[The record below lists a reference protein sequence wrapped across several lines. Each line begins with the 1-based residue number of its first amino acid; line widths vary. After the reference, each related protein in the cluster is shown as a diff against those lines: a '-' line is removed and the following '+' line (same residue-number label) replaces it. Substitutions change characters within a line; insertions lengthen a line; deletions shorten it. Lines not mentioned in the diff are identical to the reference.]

1 MYYRLVYRAHYA
13 DSTQYT
19 FGNMIKL
26 TPLCEG
32 RRDAISRNQ
41 CASLTDL
48 FGVEFVAILCRGERS
63 RYARAARIAREIVS
77 IPPLSSHQYV
87 LYAILQ
93 NKNIFFSLSS
103 RTINLDM
110 AIFFPR
116 RFLLFFL
123 SFFINNIPLSP
134 SVYFRSNPR
143 ARPNK
148 GRRLNMNSELAEIVK
163 QNYIADVFF
172 QWQGGRIIGRILNPF
187 TGEISRLYIFTHHRR
202 EVFQFDNSRQII
214 FHLGET

>member
-1 MYYRLVYRAHYA
+1 
-13 DSTQYT
+13 
-19 FGNMIKL
+19 MIKL

-93 NKNIFFSLSS
+93 NKNIFFSSS
-103 RTINLDM
+103 LFPRTINLDM

-116 RFLLFFL
+116 RFLLFLL
-123 SFFINNIPLSP
+123 SFFLNNIPLSP

-187 TGEISRLYIFTHHRR
+187 TGEISRLCIYTSSTRSISIR
-202 EVFQFDNSRQII
+202 
-214 FHLGET
+214 

>member
-1 MYYRLVYRAHYA
+1 MYYCLVYRAHYA

-77 IPPLSSHQYV
+77 IPPSSHQYV

-187 TGEISRLYIFTHHRR
+187 TGEISRLCIYTSSTRSISIR
-202 EVFQFDNSRQII
+202 
-214 FHLGET
+214 

>member
-77 IPPLSSHQYV
+77 IPPSSHQYV

-110 AIFFPR
+110 TIFFPR

-123 SFFINNIPLSP
+123 SFFLNNIPLSP

-172 QWQGGRIIGRILNPF
+172 QRQGGRIIGRILNPF
-187 TGEISRLYIFTHHRR
+187 TGEISRLCIYTSSTRSISIR
-202 EVFQFDNSRQII
+202 
-214 FHLGET
+214 

>member
-1 MYYRLVYRAHYA
+1 
-13 DSTQYT
+13 
-19 FGNMIKL
+19 MIKL

-77 IPPLSSHQYV
+77 IPPLFSHQYV

-93 NKNIFFSLSS
+93 NKNIFFSSS
-103 RTINLDM
+103 LFPRTINLDM

-116 RFLLFFL
+116 RFLLFLL
-123 SFFINNIPLSP
+123 SFFLNNIPLSP

-187 TGEISRLYIFTHHRR
+187 TGEISRLCIYTSSTRSISIR
-202 EVFQFDNSRQII
+202 
-214 FHLGET
+214 

>member
-77 IPPLSSHQYV
+77 IPPSSHQYV

-116 RFLLFFL
+116 RFLLFLL
-123 SFFINNIPLSP
+123 SFFLNNIPLSP

-187 TGEISRLYIFTHHRR
+187 TGEISRLCIYTSSTRSISIR
-202 EVFQFDNSRQII
+202 
-214 FHLGET
+214 

>member
-1 MYYRLVYRAHYA
+1 
-13 DSTQYT
+13 
-19 FGNMIKL
+19 MIKL

-77 IPPLSSHQYV
+77 IPPSSHQYV

-123 SFFINNIPLSP
+123 SFFINNIPLSL

>member
-1 MYYRLVYRAHYA
+1 MSELTVYYRLVYRAHYA

-77 IPPLSSHQYV
+77 IPPSSHQYV

-110 AIFFPR
+110 TIFFPR

-123 SFFINNIPLSP
+123 SFFLNNIPLSP

-172 QWQGGRIIGRILNPF
+172 QREGGRKDYWKDP
-187 TGEISRLYIFTHHRR
+187 
-202 EVFQFDNSRQII
+202 
-214 FHLGET
+214 

>member
-77 IPPLSSHQYV
+77 IPPSSHQYV

-187 TGEISRLYIFTHHRR
+187 TGEISRLCIYTSSTRSISIR
-202 EVFQFDNSRQII
+202 
-214 FHLGET
+214 

>member
-77 IPPLSSHQYV
+77 IPPSSHQYV

-123 SFFINNIPLSP
+123 SFFLNNIPLSP

-187 TGEISRLYIFTHHRR
+187 TGEISRLCIYTSSTRSISIR
-202 EVFQFDNSRQII
+202 
-214 FHLGET
+214 

>member
-77 IPPLSSHQYV
+77 IPPLFSHQYV

-187 TGEISRLYIFTHHRR
+187 TGEISRLCIYTSSTRSISIR
-202 EVFQFDNSRQII
+202 
-214 FHLGET
+214 

>member
-1 MYYRLVYRAHYA
+1 
-13 DSTQYT
+13 
-19 FGNMIKL
+19 MIKL

-77 IPPLSSHQYV
+77 IPPLFSHQYV

-110 AIFFPR
+110 TIFFPR
-116 RFLLFFL
+116 RFLLFLL
-123 SFFINNIPLSP
+123 SFFLNNIPLSP

-172 QWQGGRIIGRILNPF
+172 QREEGLLEGSLTLSLARYLA
-187 TGEISRLYIFTHHRR
+187 YVFTHHRR
-202 EVFQFDNSRQII
+202 EVFQYDNSRQII

>member
-1 MYYRLVYRAHYA
+1 MNSWRFYAGAKDLVTLALLELL
-13 DSTQYT
+13 
-19 FGNMIKL
+19 GKL
-26 TPLCEG
+26 FQSLPL
-32 RRDAISRNQ
+32 
-41 CASLTDL
+41 
-48 FGVEFVAILCRGERS
+48 
-63 RYARAARIAREIVS
+63 
-77 IPPLSSHQYV
+77 PSSHQYV